1 MRPKITTD
9 KKPEN
14 SERSSFITVHKK
26 DLTEGFYYLMLGLG
40 IITLLGG
47 AGWTFIK
54 QIRKE

>member
-47 AGWTFIK
+47 AG
-54 QIRKE
+54 